1 MMKILLFLSLFVVD
15 NVLSV
20 NARVEK
26 DWWQKTIFYQ
36 IYPRSFQDSNGDG
49 IGDLQGIILKLKHL
63 KESGVGATWL
73 SPIFKSPM
81 VDFGYDISDF
91 TAIQPEYGTMEDFD
105 ELIVKAKDL
114 DIKIILDFVP
124 NHSSDQ
130 CEWFIKSEARDP
142 IYEDFYIWRD
152 GKNINGKLE
161 PPNNWVSVFYG
172 PAWTW
177 SEKRQQF
184 YLHQFTKQQPDLN
197 YRNSKVI
204 KTMQNVLRFWL
215 AKGVSGF
222 RVDAVNHLFEAE
234 DLRDEPK
241 TSTDP
246 DPLSYG
252 YLNHWFTKDLPE
264 VYDIV
269 YQWREVLD
277 DWQVTYG
284 GETRI
289 MMTEAYANIT
299 YTMKYYESD
308 DGKRKGS
315 HLPFNFL
322 LISDLNKDS
331 TAQDFVHTISKWM
344 NFMPAGETANWVL
357 GNHDKPRFGSRY
369 GTKRIDGLLTL
380 LMTLPGVAVTYN
392 GDEIGMLDYR
402 DISWEDTLDP
412 QGCNVGPEN
421 YKWASRDPQRTPFQ
435 WDSTDYAGFKEAAG
449 KKPWI
454 QVHPDYKTNN
464 LALQKAAPK
473 SFYKFYKQLSALRKN
488 ETLMYG
494 DFKSRIVNEHVFTYT
509 RTLEDEE
516 QFLVLINFSDK
527 DVEID
532 INTLGVNFNDNSEVV
547 LAGSMSSYE
556 AGQTVKNM
564 KFSLK
569 GYDSI
574 ILMEKSGA
582 SIATLSL
589 LCFFTMFIK
598 MFL

>member
-1 MMKILLFLSLFVVD
+1 M
-15 NVLSV
+15 
-20 NARVEK
+20 
-26 DWWQKTIFYQ
+26 
-36 IYPRSFQDSNGDG
+36 
-49 IGDLQGIILKLKHL
+49 
-63 KESGVGATWL
+63 
-73 SPIFKSPM
+73 
-81 VDFGYDISDF
+81 
-91 TAIQPEYGTMEDFD
+91 
-105 ELIVKAKDL
+105 
-114 DIKIILDFVP
+114 DFVP

-241 TSTDP
+241 TGTDP

-344 NFMPAGETANWVL
+344 NFMPAGETANWVVSFFITIFS
-357 GNHDKPRFGSRY
+357 PR
-369 GTKRIDGLLTL
+369 L
-380 LMTLPGVAVTYN
+380 
-392 GDEIGMLDYR
+392 
-402 DISWEDTLDP
+402 
-412 QGCNVGPEN
+412 
-421 YKWASRDPQRTPFQ
+421 
-435 WDSTDYAGFKEAAG
+435 
-449 KKPWI
+449 
-454 QVHPDYKTNN
+454 
-464 LALQKAAPK
+464 
-473 SFYKFYKQLSALRKN
+473 
-488 ETLMYG
+488 
-494 DFKSRIVNEHVFTYT
+494 VF
-509 RTLEDEE
+509 
-516 QFLVLINFSDK
+516 LINFL
-527 DVEID
+527 
-532 INTLGVNFNDNSEVV
+532 TLISI
-547 LAGSMSSYE
+547 SM
-556 AGQTVKNM
+556 
-564 KFSLK
+564 FC
-569 GYDSI
+569 I
-574 ILMEKSGA
+574 FF
-582 SIATLSL
+582 
-589 LCFFTMFIK
+589 CFV
-598 MFL
+598 